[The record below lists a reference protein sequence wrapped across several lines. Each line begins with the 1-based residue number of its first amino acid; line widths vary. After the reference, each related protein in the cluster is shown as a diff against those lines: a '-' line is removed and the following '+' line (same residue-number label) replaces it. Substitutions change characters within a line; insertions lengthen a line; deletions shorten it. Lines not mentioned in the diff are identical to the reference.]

1 MKEIK
6 DLVYHYK
13 DTIGTQNE
21 EEFRSLSSRNE
32 KNTLISIT
40 TLCEGTDSI
49 VRDFLIGGIQA
60 AQESI
65 ELVVEGIDVR
75 MISED
80 VAIVLFHYH
89 TECIRRETK
98 EPYSIK
104 GLETQVVVKEDGEWK
119 LAHVHYSK

>member
-1 MKEIK
+1 
-6 DLVYHYK
+6 
-13 DTIGTQNE
+13 
-21 EEFRSLSSRNE
+21 
-32 KNTLISIT
+32 
-40 TLCEGTDSI
+40 
-49 VRDFLIGGIQA
+49 
-60 AQESI
+60 
-65 ELVVEGIDVR
+65 